1 MPETGC
7 LRRRRT
13 SISSDVGLVSQQVNE
28 DEENEEDVM
37 DTGVL
42 DTISQQYESL
52 DYFTN
57 FNSLLL
63 DEIRTRGYKFI
74 IKKVYFNTNVHT
86 Y

>member
-74 IKKVYFNTNVHT
+74 IKKVYFNTNVHI

>member
-1 MPETGC
+1 M
-7 LRRRRT
+7 
-13 SISSDVGLVSQQVNE
+13 SSEVGLVSHQVNDDE
-28 DEENEEDVM
+28 DNEEDVM

-63 DEIRTRGYKFI
+63 DEIRTRGYKFV
-74 IKKVYFNTNVHT
+74 IKKVVQCVRKRRTQSRSL
-86 Y
+86 

>member
-1 MPETGC
+1 MAETGC

-13 SISSDVGLVSQQVNE
+13 SVSSEVGLVSHQVNDDE
-28 DEENEEDVM
+28 DNEEDVM

-63 DEIRTRGYKFI
+63 DEIRTRGYKFV
-74 IKKVYFNTNVHT
+74 IKKVQ
-86 Y
+86 

>member
-63 DEIRTRGYKFI
+63 DEIRTRGYKVIFVSQI
-74 IKKVYFNTNVHT
+74 
-86 Y
+86 